1 MSAQETISN
10 KEISRDTIV
19 LKRGDTLSTSQGLSS
34 KDSTLYLEVDPSG
47 GIVGN
52 PIPYSIKGDSIISA
66 ILLACFILILVS
78 LSKARRLILRQTKSF
93 FGSPGVLSTELPET
107 TNELRFQFIML
118 FQTCLMLTLLAYIY
132 TQEFVGSTPLRLSH
146 HLQMIIF
153 LGIFIAYFAL
163 KALVYW
169 GVNYV
174 FFDSRS
180 NVFWLKSLLYVFS
193 MEGIALFPLVV
204 LHSYLGIS
212 AYNGMFYLFFVI
224 ILVRI
229 LLFYKSY
236 VMFFRQNAFHLQ
248 IILYLC
254 ALEIMPLLLLWGT
267 LVKIIDCF
275 K

>member
-10 KEISRDTIV
+10 KEIGRDTIV

-34 KDSTLYLEVDPSG
+34 KDSIVYLEVDSCG
-47 GIVGN
+47 SIVGD

-93 FGSPGVLSTELPET
+93 FGFPGALTTELSET

-132 TQEFVGSTPLRLSH
+132 TQGYVGEAPLKVSH
-146 HLQMIIF
+146 HLQMVIF

-163 KALVYW
+163 KALMHW

-193 MEGIALFPLVV
+193 MEGIVLFPLVV

-212 AYNGMFYLFFVI
+212 ANSGMFYLVFVI

-275 K
+275 R